1 MTIFLFIILLI
12 VGIGLIIHYMR
23 QDNGAFMSPC
33 LVTLMT
39 VFSICPQLFSLFVSR
54 YVDQSILPMY
64 ILTVLLSILSFHY
77 GFKFGMQRIDSV
89 IVEDTFIKDI
99 EVTKN
104 KGLILACTLCG
115 IFALLVYKG
124 LFVGL
129 DFVVGGFFQS
139 MGVLALLLS
148 IVAIR
153 ELDWKKAKLYLI
165 PLLVNFWCVYD
176 YAVNVKGSRTRIFY
190 MLVWAGMF
198 LTSVYPLKK
207 KIINKAFISV
217 FIIGSV
223 MSFSIGDY
231 RTQIYT
237 GKDVNA
243 FSIENVI
250 DNYEK
255 MLSGSNK
262 LGVNGNDLYNGARY
276 VNHCWENF
284 EYNYGTSIW
293 NGAVFYYVPSRFV
306 GKEIKESLMIKL
318 ENRDYIKK
326 LTNSVTTT
334 TGFADA
340 FAIFNFFGCFFFFI
354 VGAFQGKWW
363 HLSKYSQF
371 YFVLYSYSIMYIA
384 QMISHGIVYY
394 TSPMLMW
401 LILLYPLIK
410 NSVEWKKIS
419 ID

>member
-1 MTIFLFIILLI
+1 MAILLFIILLI
-12 VGIGLIIHYMR
+12 IGLWLINHYMR
-23 QDNGAFMSPC
+23 QDNGVFMSPC

-39 VFSICPQLFSLFVSR
+39 VFSICPQLFSLFVSN
-54 YVDQSILPMY
+54 YVDHSILPLY
-64 ILTVLLSILSFHY
+64 ILTIIISILAFHC
-77 GFKFGMQRIDSV
+77 GFTFGMNRIDS
-89 IVEDTFIKDI
+89 IICENSIIKDLD
-99 EVTKN
+99 TSSN
-104 KGLILACTLCG
+104 KLVISICTLCG

-124 LFVGL
+124 LYAGL

-153 ELDWKKAKLYLI
+153 DLNWKDAKIYLI
-165 PLLVNFWCVYD
+165 SLLINFWCVYD

-198 LTSVYPLKK
+198 LSSVYPLKK
-207 KIINKAFISV
+207 KIICKTFVVV
-217 FIIGSV
+217 FIIGSI

-231 RTQIYT
+231 RTQIYS
-237 GKDVNA
+237 GKNVNA
-243 FSIENVI
+243 FSVDNVI
-250 DNYEK
+250 RNYK
-255 MLSGSNK
+255 NLLSGTNR
-262 LGVNGNDLYNGARY
+262 LGANGNDLYNGARY

-284 EYNYGTSIW
+284 DYNYGTSIW
-293 NGAVFYYVPSRFV
+293 NGAVFYYVPSRFL
-306 GKEIKESLMIKL
+306 GKDTKESLMIKL

-340 FAIFNFFGCFFFFI
+340 FAIFNIAGCFFFFI

-363 HLSKYSQF
+363 RLSKHSQF

-384 QMISHGIVYY
+384 PMISHGIVYY

-401 LILLYPLIK
+401 VILLYPLIK
-410 NSVEWKKIS
+410 KSIIWKKVS
-419 ID
+419 IE